1 MSNEAQKMP
10 TSGVVGIAGQE
21 PSIKPFCSLKP
32 PGFMVPCRFGQE
44 RVGSEVHNRR

>member
-1 MSNEAQKMP
+1 MGNEAQKMQ
-10 TSGVVGIAGQE
+10 TFGVVGIAGQE

-44 RVGSEVHNRR
+44 RVGSEVHKRR